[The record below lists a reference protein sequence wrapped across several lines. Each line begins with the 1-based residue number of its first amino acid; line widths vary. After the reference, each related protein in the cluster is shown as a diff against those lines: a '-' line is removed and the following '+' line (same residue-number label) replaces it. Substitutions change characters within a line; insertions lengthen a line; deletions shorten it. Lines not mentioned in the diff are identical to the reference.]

1 MKIKFALTFVA
12 RSIQDP
18 KYEVQSEGLLIRNVT
33 RADQG
38 SYKCK
43 ATQMEDGITDF
54 RDMVVALRVQRE
66 FCCIFSPSFLLFG
79 GKLGVCFFAEKY
91 SKRPRR
97 GAAVRT
103 C

>member
-1 MKIKFALTFVA
+1 MKIKFALTSVA

-18 KYEVQSEGLLIRNVT
+18 KYEVQSDGLLIRNVT
-33 RADQG
+33 RSDQG